1 MQRVREQV
9 QVPEQLHSGA
19 GRVKSVTVAV
29 LDTGIA
35 YHPDLVGR
43 LLAFSDFVEG
53 RSFPYDDNGHGT
65 HVCGIVCGSGELS
78 GGRFRGMAPEAK
90 LVVGKVL
97 DRQGEGS
104 CDSMQEAL
112 EWVLRVKNRYGI
124 RVLNISVGIGD
135 LKERYKE
142 QMLRKSLEFLWD
154 HNILVV
160 CAAGNTGPEDGSISE
175 MASSRKVLTVG
186 CHDGRYCKN
195 DPGRCETYSGRGRRY
210 DVTRKPDIVAPG
222 TRILSCNAFWQNQNG
237 RIYRPYVAK
246 SGTSMA
252 TPIVSGAAALAMEKY
267 PGIQIAGMY
276 SPPFRTLTEEED
288 KAIIERINETKPDF
302 VWVGLGAPKQEK
314 WMAAHQGK
322 IDGLMLGVGAGFDYY
337 AENIKRAP
345 MWMQK
350 HNLEWVYR
358 LVQDPKRLFKRYWS
372 TNTKFIWS
380 AMIKGK

>member
-9 QVPEQLHSGA
+9 QVPEQTYNGSRQA
-19 GRVKSVTVAV
+19 EPVTVAV
-29 LDTGIA
+29 LDTGID
-35 YHPDLVGR
+35 YHPDLAGR

-53 RSFPYDDNGHGT
+53 RPLPYDDSGHGT
-65 HVCGIVCGSGELS
+65 HVCGILCGSGEVS
-78 GGRFRGMAPEAK
+78 GGRFRGMAQDAK

-104 CDSMQEAL
+104 CDTMQKAL
-112 EWVLRVKNRYGI
+112 EWVLQVKNRYGI
-124 RVLNISVGIGD
+124 RILNISVGIGD

-142 QMLRKSLEFLWD
+142 RMLREALEMLWN

-160 CAAGNTGPEDGSISE
+160 CAAGNTGPRDGSISE

-222 TRILSCNAFWQNQNG
+222 TRILSCNAFWQNRGG

-252 TPIVSGAAALAMEKY
+252 TPIVSGAAALAMGKY
-267 PGIQIAGMY
+267 PDLSNEEFVRLLSLTATDLGEPWNKQGFGMLNV
-276 SPPFRTLTEEED
+276 RRL
-288 KAIIERINETKPDF
+288 
-302 VWVGLGAPKQEK
+302 L
-314 WMAAHQGK
+314 
-322 IDGLMLGVGAGFDYY
+322 
-337 AENIKRAP
+337 ENK
-345 MWMQK
+345 
-350 HNLEWVYR
+350 
-358 LVQDPKRLFKRYWS
+358 
-372 TNTKFIWS
+372 
-380 AMIKGK
+380 

>member
-9 QVPEQLHSGA
+9 QVPEQTYNGSRQA
-19 GRVKSVTVAV
+19 EPVTVAV
-29 LDTGIA
+29 LDTGIG
-35 YHPDLVGR
+35 YHPDLAGR

-53 RSFPYDDNGHGT
+53 RPLPYDDSGHGT
-65 HVCGIVCGSGELS
+65 HVCGILCGSGEVS
-78 GGRFRGMAPEAK
+78 GGRFRGMAPDAN

-104 CDSMQEAL
+104 CDTMQKAL
-112 EWVLRVKNRYGI
+112 EWVLQVKNRYGI
-124 RVLNISVGIGD
+124 RILNISVGIGD

-142 QMLRKSLEFLWD
+142 RMLREALEMLWN

-160 CAAGNTGPEDGSISE
+160 CAAGNTGPRDGSISE

-222 TRILSCNAFWQNQNG
+222 TRILSCNAFWQNRGG

-252 TPIVSGAAALAMEKY
+252 TPIVSGAAALAMGKY
-267 PGIQIAGMY
+267 PDLSNEEFVRLLSLTATDLGEPWNKQGFGMLNV
-276 SPPFRTLTEEED
+276 RRL
-288 KAIIERINETKPDF
+288 
-302 VWVGLGAPKQEK
+302 L
-314 WMAAHQGK
+314 
-322 IDGLMLGVGAGFDYY
+322 
-337 AENIKRAP
+337 ENK
-345 MWMQK
+345 
-350 HNLEWVYR
+350 
-358 LVQDPKRLFKRYWS
+358 
-372 TNTKFIWS
+372 
-380 AMIKGK
+380 

>member
-124 RVLNISVGIGD
+124 RVLNISVGAFFAKHTLIEPYDLNYRFSADFDWCIRIMKKARTLHNTHLTVIDYLDEGMTTRNQKAS
-135 LKERYKE
+135 LKERFRIMCQHYGV
-142 QMLRKSLEFLWD
+142 MSTVAHHAWFIIR
-154 HNILVV
+154 
-160 CAAGNTGPEDGSISE
+160 AIS
-175 MASSRKVLTVG
+175 K
-186 CHDGRYCKN
+186 K
-195 DPGRCETYSGRGRRY
+195 
-210 DVTRKPDIVAPG
+210 
-222 TRILSCNAFWQNQNG
+222 
-237 RIYRPYVAK
+237 
-246 SGTSMA
+246 
-252 TPIVSGAAALAMEKY
+252 
-267 PGIQIAGMY
+267 
-276 SPPFRTLTEEED
+276 
-288 KAIIERINETKPDF
+288 
-302 VWVGLGAPKQEK
+302 
-314 WMAAHQGK
+314 
-322 IDGLMLGVGAGFDYY
+322 
-337 AENIKRAP
+337 
-345 MWMQK
+345 
-350 HNLEWVYR
+350 
-358 LVQDPKRLFKRYWS
+358 
-372 TNTKFIWS
+372 
-380 AMIKGK
+380 

>member
-112 EWVLRVKNRYGI
+112 EWVLRMKNRYGI

-135 LKERYKE
+135 LKNVTRSRCCEN
-142 QMLRKSLEFLWD
+142 LWNCCGIIIFLWSALQV
-154 HNILVV
+154 IPVRRTVV
-160 CAAGNTGPEDGSISE
+160 F
-175 MASSRKVLTVG
+175 
-186 CHDGRYCKN
+186 
-195 DPGRCETYSGRGRRY
+195 RRW
-210 DVTRKPDIVAPG
+210 PVA
-222 TRILSCNAFWQNQNG
+222 
-237 RIYRPYVAK
+237 
-246 SGTSMA
+246 
-252 TPIVSGAAALAMEKY
+252 
-267 PGIQIAGMY
+267 
-276 SPPFRTLTEEED
+276 
-288 KAIIERINETKPDF
+288 ERF
-302 VWVGLGAPKQEK
+302 
-314 WMAAHQGK
+314 
-322 IDGLMLGVGAGFDYY
+322 
-337 AENIKRAP
+337 
-345 MWMQK
+345 
-350 HNLEWVYR
+350 
-358 LVQDPKRLFKRYWS
+358 
-372 TNTKFIWS
+372 
-380 AMIKGK
+380 